1 MSYLNGKDALPAWLL
16 EEVQR
21 YVQGACI
28 YIPRKEKKSYRRNP
42 LTERNAEIQRKHAEG
57 FTVRALSEE
66 YYLSPQAIYKILS
79 SEDQ

>member
-28 YIPRKEKKSYRRNP
+28 YIPRKEKKPHRRNP
-42 LTERNAEIQRKHAEG
+42 LAERNAEIRRKYAEG
-57 FTVRALSEE
+57 CSVRALAEE
-66 YYLSPQAIYKILS
+66 YYLSPQAVYKILS